1 MTLLTIVQRAAR
13 GVGIPV
19 PAVVSGST
27 DPQVLQLLEAAN
39 KIGEDLMQE
48 FDWNSLTKE
57 HTFSTV
63 ATEEQVDLSTITDF
77 NRIKDETMF
86 NRSKRRFVFGPLD
99 PDEWQAEKTL
109 VTTNVR
115 DVMRIRGNAI
125 LFANVPAAG
134 ETIAFEYVSQNW
146 AENAGG
152 TGKDLFDAD
161 TDVGVLDE
169 RLIQRGAE
177 WWFLEGKGGRYD
189 ERFRAYEKIK
199 AEVQARDGG
208 NRTRF
213 MGGGGF
219 RRTGFRATAG
229 ILNDS
234 GFG

>member
-19 PAVVSGST
+19 PDAVAGSS
-27 DPQVLQLLEAAN
+27 DPQVLQLLEATN

-48 FDWNSLTKE
+48 FDWNILTKE

-63 ATEEQVDLSTITDF
+63 ALEEQVDLSTITNF

-86 NRSKRRFVFGPLD
+86 NRSKRRPVWGPLD
-99 PDEWQAEKTL
+99 PDEWQARKAL
-109 VTTNVR
+109 VTAGFQ
-115 DVMRIRGNAI
+115 DLFRIRGNAI
-125 LFANVPAAG
+125 LFSNTPAAG
-134 ETIAFEYVSQNW
+134 ETVAFEFVSKNW
-146 AENAGG
+146 VGNSGI
-152 TGKDLFDAD
+152 TGKDLFDTD

-169 RLIQRGAE
+169 RLLQRGAE

-199 AEVQARDGG
+199 GEVQARDGG
-208 NRTRF
+208 NRRRF
-213 MGGGGF
+213 MGGGNFRHVGF
-219 RRTGFRATAG
+219 RETAG